1 MRDDD
6 LDIELD
12 EEIDSDEP
20 TDETVALDEDMEEA
34 ELEDAEDT
42 DEEKTEK
49 SKVAPSVKPGF
60 LTRTIEAV
68 SAPFARI
75 RLPAWDL
82 RLFAWVLVA
91 LIIVAFLIMNWSPM
105 RLFFFGL
112 SVDIPR
118 ALAIV
123 ILIGIGF
130 LAGWFMRSPKPEEP
144 EAE

>member
-1 MRDDD
+1 MQDDH

-20 TDETVALDEDMEEA
+20 TDETAALHEDIEEA
-34 ELEDAEDT
+34 ESADAG
-42 DEEKTEK
+42 EKTVEK

-68 SAPFARI
+68 SAPFSRI
-75 RLPAWDL
+75 SLPAWDL
-82 RLFAWVLVA
+82 RLFAWVLAA
-91 LIIVAFLIMNWSPM
+91 LIIVAFLVMNWSPM

-123 ILIGIGF
+123 LLIGIGF
-130 LAGWFMRSPKPEEP
+130 LAGWLMRSPKPEEP